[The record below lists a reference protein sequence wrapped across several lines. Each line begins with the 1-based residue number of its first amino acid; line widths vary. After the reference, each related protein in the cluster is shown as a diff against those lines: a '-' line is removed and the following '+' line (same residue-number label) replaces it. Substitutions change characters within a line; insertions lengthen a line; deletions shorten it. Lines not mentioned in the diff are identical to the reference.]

1 MAPSDDNSTR
11 SSPWTVLF
19 PHQNDTSA
27 LRAIVVPSW
36 VNSPNVRGTMDILQ
50 SCLLTLVACIYT
62 ALHLNVPEKTA
73 WYQILWP
80 KTQWVALTLFAPEI
94 VLYMAADQLQRAWTL
109 RRKLRDLQSR
119 SDTVD
124 KYFNFDLKYA
134 FFVVMRGVHIDV
146 EEILS
151 LPDLNPNAY
160 HHFANMPS
168 PQTVY
173 INPSGLIHLAKQGH
187 WLYISRKR
195 IDDKSK
201 ADYIQKALV
210 LIQILWMVT
219 QCITRYV
226 NDLPLTLLEI
236 HTVVHVICAV
246 FLYACWFQKPLNVQE
261 PEVANPKN
269 FLGEVARMVQQQFYS
284 SWSNELAIF
293 PPWSAERPIP
303 PLRLASDRASM
314 LWYSPERSSAMRQ
327 GDIMLSGL
335 ALHTSNRELEVTA
348 PFIQRWDAIFRE
360 YPYEDCEVLARGADP
375 KFDAPHM
382 EDELELMEQGKTDC
396 QALYLSRLMEFE
408 KPTDRRELPF
418 SHGERNLEVNFH
430 VAIIGLALILPACY
444 GDVHLAAWK
453 WTFPSHF
460 EGLFWKICCLFIVCA
475 SPVMFI
481 IDIAFMGL
489 VELIHYQPVTNDLD
503 DKEDAE
509 DGSPK
514 KKSEWDYWD
523 IGFFALTSFNI
534 PVLVMYVI
542 ARVYIVLESFLS
554 LRCVPLGVF
563 FSPAWLQ
570 MFPHLWCFG
579 YHSVASR

>member
-1 MAPSDDNSTR
+1 
-11 SSPWTVLF
+11 
-19 PHQNDTSA
+19 
-27 LRAIVVPSW
+27 
-36 VNSPNVRGTMDILQ
+36 MDILQ

-73 WYQILWP
+73 WYQILWS

-94 VLYMAADQLQRAWTL
+94 VLYMAADQLQRAWAL

-124 KYFNFDLKYA
+124 KSFNFDLKYA
-134 FFVVMRGVHIDV
+134 FFVVMLGVHIDV

-151 LPDLNPNAY
+151 LPDLDPSAY
-160 HHFANMPS
+160 TRFANMPS
-168 PQTVY
+168 PRTAS
-173 INPSGLIHLAKQGH
+173 ISPRGLIRLAEKGH

-210 LIQILWMVT
+210 LTQILWMVT
-219 QCITRYV
+219 QCVTRYM

-261 PEVANPKN
+261 PEVVNPSQ
-269 FLGEVARMVQQQFYS
+269 FLGEAAAMVQQQFYS

-293 PPWSAERPIP
+293 PPWSAERPIT

-314 LWYSPERSSAMRQ
+314 LWFSPEHSSVMRQ
-327 GDIMLSGL
+327 GDILLSGL
-335 ALHTSNRELEVTA
+335 ALHTSSRELEVTA
-348 PFIQRWDAIFRE
+348 QFLERWNAIFSAF
-360 YPYEDCEVLARGADP
+360 PYADCEVLARGTGP

-382 EDELELMEQGKTDC
+382 EEEIELMGQGKTDC
-396 QALYLSRLMEFE
+396 QALYLSRLDEFE
-408 KPTDRRELPF
+408 KPEDFREYPF
-418 SHGERNLEVNFH
+418 SHRERNLVVNFH
-430 VAIIGLALILPACY
+430 VAILGLALLLPACY
-444 GDVHLAAWK
+444 GGVHLAAWK

-489 VELIHYQPVTNDLD
+489 VELINYRTVTNRPRDG
-503 DKEDAE
+503 EDAE
-509 DGSPK
+509 DGKSK
-514 KKSEWDYWD
+514 KRGESDYWD
-523 IGFFALTSFNI
+523 TGFYALICFNI
-534 PVLVMYVI
+534 PVLVMYIV

-554 LRCVPLGVF
+554 LRSVPLGVF
-563 FSPAWLQ
+563 LSPAWLQ
-570 MFPHLWCFG
+570 MFPHL
-579 YHSVASR
+579 

>member
-1 MAPSDDNSTR
+1 MAPSEENSTTG
-11 SSPWTVLF
+11 SPWTVLF
-19 PHQNDTSA
+19 PHQNDPST
-27 LRAIVVPSW
+27 LRAVVVPNW

-73 WYQILWP
+73 WYQILWS

-94 VLYMAADQLQRAWTL
+94 VLYMAADQLQRAWAL

-151 LPDLNPNAY
+151 LPDLDPDAY

-168 PQTVY
+168 PRTVC
-173 INPSGLIHLAKQGH
+173 ISPRGLIHLAKQGH

-210 LIQILWMVT
+210 LTQILWMVT

-261 PEVANPKN
+261 PEVANPSH
-269 FLGEVARMVQQQFYS
+269 FLGEISRMVQQQFYS

-314 LWYSPERSSAMRQ
+314 LWYSPERSSVMRQ

-335 ALHTSNRELEVTA
+335 ALHTSNRELGVTA
-348 PFIQRWDAIFRE
+348 PFLQRWNAIFSE
-360 YPYEDCEVLARGADP
+360 YPYEDCEVLARGSGP

-382 EDELELMEQGKTDC
+382 EDEIELMVQRKTDC

-430 VAIIGLALILPACY
+430 VAIIGLALLLPACY
-444 GDVHLAAWK
+444 GGVHLAAWK

-481 IDIAFMGL
+481 LDIAFMGL
-489 VELIHYQPVTNDLD
+489 VEMIHYQHVNNHPD

-509 DGSPK
+509 DESPK
-514 KKSEWDYWD
+514 KKKRVWDYED
-523 IGFFALTSFNI
+523 IALVALFCFNI
-534 PVLVMYVI
+534 PVLVMYII

-570 MFPHLWCFG
+570 MFPHL
-579 YHSVASR
+579 

>member
-1 MAPSDDNSTR
+1 MTLAPFAVSSSLTGST
-11 SSPWTVLF
+11 P
-19 PHQNDTSA
+19 
-27 LRAIVVPSW
+27 
-36 VNSPNVRGTMDILQ
+36 PNVRGTMDILQ

-73 WYQILWP
+73 WYQILWS

-94 VLYMAADQLQRAWTL
+94 VLYMAADQLQRAWAL
-109 RRKLRDLQSR
+109 RRKLRNLQSR

-124 KYFNFDLKYA
+124 KSFNFDLKYA
-134 FFVVMRGVHIDV
+134 FFVVMLGVHIDV

-151 LPDLNPNAY
+151 LPDLDPSAY
-160 HHFANMPS
+160 TRFANMPS
-168 PQTVY
+168 PRTAS
-173 INPSGLIHLAKQGH
+173 ISPRGLIRLAEKGH

-210 LIQILWMVT
+210 LTQILWMVT
-219 QCITRYV
+219 QCVTRYM

-261 PEVANPKN
+261 PEVVNPSQ
-269 FLGEVARMVQQQFYS
+269 FLGEAAAMVQQQFYS

-293 PPWSAERPIP
+293 PPWSAERPIT

-314 LWYSPERSSAMRQ
+314 LWFSPEHSSVMRQ
-327 GDIMLSGL
+327 GDILLSGL
-335 ALHTSNRELEVTA
+335 ALHTSSRELEVTA
-348 PFIQRWDAIFRE
+348 QFLERWNAIFSAF
-360 YPYEDCEVLARGADP
+360 PYADCEVLARGTGP

-382 EDELELMEQGKTDC
+382 EEEIELMGQGKTDC
-396 QALYLSRLMEFE
+396 QALYLSRLDEFE
-408 KPTDRRELPF
+408 KPEDFREYPF
-418 SHGERNLEVNFH
+418 SHRERNLVVNFH
-430 VAIIGLALILPACY
+430 VAILGLALLLPACY
-444 GDVHLAAWK
+444 GGVHLAAWK

-489 VELIHYQPVTNDLD
+489 VELINYRTVTNRPRDG
-503 DKEDAE
+503 EDAE
-509 DGSPK
+509 DGKSK
-514 KKSEWDYWD
+514 KRGESDYWD
-523 IGFFALTSFNI
+523 TGFYALICFNI
-534 PVLVMYVI
+534 PVLVMYIV

-554 LRCVPLGVF
+554 LRSVPLGVF
-563 FSPAWLQ
+563 LSPAWLQ
-570 MFPHLWCFG
+570 MFPHL
-579 YHSVASR
+579 